1 MKSLSEILQD
11 YQDTVPEF
19 EGIRLVSVNQK
30 GRMGDT
36 PLHVAI
42 WRRSTEDMIVLLA
55 NGADP
60 NIPGEKQIRPLE
72 IAVEYVKNKEIA
84 ALLIRHG
91 AV

>member
-1 MKSLSEILQD
+1 MKSLSEILRD
-11 YQDTVPEF
+11 YQELPEY
-19 EGIRLVSVNQK
+19 EGIQLVSVNQK

-42 WRRSTEDMIVLLA
+42 WRESMEEITVLLA

-60 NIPGEKQIRPLE
+60 NIPGEKQIRSLE
-72 IAVEYVKNKEIA
+72 AAVEYIKNKEIA